1 MTHLNGSRLAILNET
16 DQGDRLSAAQVK
28 SLTGGG
34 KEKKNVR
41 EAFGAKAFDMELSF
55 VPWVFS
61 NFTPLLSL
69 NDDALWERI
78 WPVLFPVT
86 FKNDPDPNN
95 YPFEQQMNEDL
106 QNILSQ
112 PENKLKFFNWVIR

>member
-1 MTHLNGSRLAILNET
+1 MNET
-16 DQGDRLSAAQVK
+16 DQGDRLSEAQVK

-41 EAFGAKAFDMELSF
+41 EAYGKEAFDMPLTF

-61 NFTPLLSL
+61 NFTPALSL
-69 NDDALWERI
+69 NDEALWERI
-78 WPVLFPVT
+78 WPVSFPVT
-86 FKNDPDPNN
+86 FKDNPDPNK
-95 YPFEQQMNEDL
+95 YPFEQQMNDNL
-106 QNILSQ
+106 SNILTQ